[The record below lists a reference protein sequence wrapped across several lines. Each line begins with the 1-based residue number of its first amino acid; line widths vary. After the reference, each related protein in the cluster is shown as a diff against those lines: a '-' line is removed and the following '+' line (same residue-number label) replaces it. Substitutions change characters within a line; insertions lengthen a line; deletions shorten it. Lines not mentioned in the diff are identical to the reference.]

1 MKSDLHRIFVA
12 VPLDENLRD
21 AILDLQRH
29 LEGAGAVA
37 RWTRRE
43 QLHFT
48 LRFLGEISLAQ
59 VARVK
64 VAAREAAGR
73 IGPFTVTLQGLGA
86 FPSLHRP
93 QVVWAGVEEGKEP
106 LQALA
111 GRLQEAL
118 ARQRFPD
125 EPRPFR
131 PHLTLAR
138 VKSTR
143 NWGELVRALS
153 AFKDEGIG
161 TQQIDTLVVFES
173 HLTPKGPQ
181 YTPLEEVRLASYE
194 K

>member
-1 MKSDLHRIFVA
+1 MKSELHRIFIA
-12 VPLDENLRD
+12 VPLDETLRD
-21 AILDLQRH
+21 AIRDLQQH
-29 LEGAGAVA
+29 LEGAGAMA
-37 RWTRRE
+37 RWIKPE
-43 QLHFT
+43 HLHFT

-73 IGPFTVTLQGLGA
+73 IDPFAVTLHGLGA

-93 QVVWAGVEEGKEP
+93 QVVWAGVEEGKVP

-111 GRLQEAL
+111 GHLQEAL
-118 ARQRFPD
+118 ARQRFPA

-143 NWGELVRALS
+143 NWGELVQALG

-161 TQQIDTLVVFES
+161 TQQVETLIVFES
-173 HLTPKGPQ
+173 HLTPKGPR
-181 YTPLEEVRLASYE
+181 YTPLEEVRLAHYE